1 MKFGGKKQNHFHSIR
16 HSKSVNYGITVS
28 VQSDV
33 ILPKRVASVSEM
45 DCIPAVHCGWAT
57 WTSGVYR
64 LHGSVCVYF
73 KHSL

>member
-45 DCIPAVHCGWAT
+45 DCIPAVHCG
-57 WTSGVYR
+57 
-64 LHGSVCVYF
+64 
-73 KHSL
+73 